1 MACSLCA
8 NRTRVLNVSQ
18 LEKGQHISMPGKY
31 GKLYEHHAIVID
43 VKSTSGTQVLLEL
56 IHFRRDEK
64 DKIIK
69 ITKNEQTYD
78 LGFNQLYI
86 TQYGHRRHSRKDIVK
101 RADTI
106 MCDYKQ
112 SKFKKYNFLQ
122 LNCEHFATWCVNGK
136 EECFQVQKCLDFLV
150 KVTTA
155 VFGGSSRVVRA
166 LLKLLIMSTDKLAA
180 FLSYAVPEIS
190 IGANACV
197 YLLYCIAN
205 TIYVYWNYRT
215 KNVCRA
221 CLKRKLKEMWL
232 NFGVFVGLAALQ
244 FVIYTFALSSIGPI
258 IGNPLIAVVVLL
270 FIALQVAV
278 IKIIRVLRNPFQV
291 KKRKIKTPLQLRVAD
306 IVAFRYYGLE
316 HVAIISDITDVNEGS
331 RSARVKC
338 IHYGLRH
345 LFAKREIVDEDF
357 EMNLAVSSWHV
368 YDVNGPH
375 TYSRDERLSRARKR
389 VGEKRWKITNR
400 SDFLCHWA
408 TIKTTNEDDIFSEV
422 HTDEKLPAGKKAIT
436 NTRNDN
442 EENMPVDL
450 LNTTPV
456 CIAEE
461 LRLGDV
467 VTFKNEKGILVK
479 KKTTDDQQKE
489 VLIYLIIPE
498 YPIVKRIK
506 YTVDLNTNDIYVLH
520 YHPARC
526 IPMQERVKRAL
537 FLEKKNVCPFMP
549 VMHS

>member
-1 MACSLCA
+1 MASRRKQSYIYDDDTDEVDFDFYCSDTEQKCQA
-8 NRTRVLNVSQ
+8 KLNNDCENLIISQ
-18 LEKGQHISMPGKY
+18 RPEQN
-31 GKLYEHHAIVID
+31 
-43 VKSTSGTQVLLEL
+43 EL
-56 IHFRRDEK
+56 Q
-64 DKIIK
+64 IK
-69 ITKNEQTYD
+69 INNE
-78 LGFNQLYI
+78 L
-86 TQYGHRRHSRKDIVK
+86 KD
-101 RADTI
+101 
-106 MCDYKQ
+106 
-112 SKFKKYNFLQ
+112 
-122 LNCEHFATWCVNGK
+122 
-136 EECFQVQKCLDFLV
+136 EEIAENVMEIREPYTPSDIKVIPLD
-150 KVTTA
+150 
-155 VFGGSSRVVRA
+155 G
-166 LLKLLIMSTDKLAA
+166 
-180 FLSYAVPEIS
+180 E
-190 IGANACV
+190 
-197 YLLYCIAN
+197 
-205 TIYVYWNYRT
+205 
-215 KNVCRA
+215 
-221 CLKRKLKEMWL
+221 E
-232 NFGVFVGLAALQ
+232 
-244 FVIYTFALSSIGPI
+244 
-258 IGNPLIAVVVLL
+258 
-270 FIALQVAV
+270 VAV